1 MHRVHN
7 TGQTNLD
14 CDRMTR
20 SQLDLFG
27 TDQPEL
33 FDGNAAPIVY
43 RADPDRIRRRI
54 ANMLAEAR
62 AAQSMP
68 WNAEELDNRAY
79 LLKQMGRFL
88 PDEEAAQL
96 AFAFEREV
104 ERLKA
109 A

>member
-1 MHRVHN
+1 
-7 TGQTNLD
+7 
-14 CDRMTR
+14 MTR

-33 FDGNAAPIVY
+33 FDENAAPIVY

-54 ANMLAEAR
+54 ANMLAEVR
-62 AAQSMP
+62 AAQAMP
-68 WNAEELDNRAY
+68 GNTDELENRAY
-79 LLKQMGRFL
+79 LLRQMARFL
-88 PDEEAAQL
+88 PEDEAAQL
-96 AFAFEREV
+96 AFEFEQEV

>member
-1 MHRVHN
+1 
-7 TGQTNLD
+7 
-14 CDRMTR
+14 MTR

-33 FDGNAAPIVY
+33 FDENAAPIVY

-54 ANMLAEAR
+54 ADMLAEVR
-62 AAQSMP
+62 AAEAMP
-68 WNAEELDNRAY
+68 WNADDLENRAY
-79 LLKQMGRFL
+79 LLRQMARFL
-88 PDEEAAQL
+88 PEEEAAQL
-96 AFAFEREV
+96 AFAFDQEV

>member
-1 MHRVHN
+1 
-7 TGQTNLD
+7 
-14 CDRMTR
+14 MTR

-33 FDGNAAPIVY
+33 FDEVAAPIVY

-54 ANMLAEAR
+54 ANMLAVVR
-62 AAQSMP
+62 AAEPMP
-68 WNAEELDNRAY
+68 WNADELENRAY
-79 LLKQMGRFL
+79 LLRQMARFL
-88 PDEEAAQL
+88 PKEEAAQL
-96 AFAFEREV
+96 AFEFEQEV

>member
-1 MHRVHN
+1 
-7 TGQTNLD
+7 
-14 CDRMTR
+14 MTR

-33 FDGNAAPIVY
+33 FDENAAPIVY

-54 ANMLAEAR
+54 ADMLAEVR
-62 AAQSMP
+62 AAEAMP
-68 WNAEELDNRAY
+68 WNADDLENRAY
-79 LLKQMGRFL
+79 LLRQMARFL
-88 PDEEAAQL
+88 PEDEAAQL
-96 AFAFEREV
+96 AFAFDQEV

>member
-1 MHRVHN
+1 
-7 TGQTNLD
+7 
-14 CDRMTR
+14 MTR

-33 FDGNAAPIVY
+33 FDEDAAPVVY
-43 RADPDRIRRRI
+43 RADPNRIRQRLADI
-54 ANMLAEAR
+54 IAEAR
-62 AAQSMP
+62 TAERMP
-68 WNAEELDNRAY
+68 WNAEQLRNRAF

-88 PDEEAAQL
+88 PEDEAAQL
-96 AFAFEREV
+96 TFEFEREV